1 MLVSGH
7 RGLHGHG
14 HFHQGLHG
22 GILRRHKHGDNHMT
36 VRYVRSQHSS

>member
-1 MLVSGH
+1 MLTSGH

-22 GILRRHKHGDNHMT
+22 GILRRHEHGDKHNNFM
-36 VRYVRSQHSS
+36 SQHSC